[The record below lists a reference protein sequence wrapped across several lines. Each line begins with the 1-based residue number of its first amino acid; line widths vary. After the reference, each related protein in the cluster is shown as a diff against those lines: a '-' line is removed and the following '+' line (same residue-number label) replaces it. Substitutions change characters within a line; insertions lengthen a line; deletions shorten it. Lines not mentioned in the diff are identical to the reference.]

1 MITALSYENFNFY
14 IMENDPISN
23 PINITPINSGS
34 ALPGQ
39 DPLAIPVV
47 PVAGNPVAPVP
58 SGAVPMKVDKDGN
71 VIASNITPE
80 DQKKY
85 QDIGKALDPKDSN
98 SILNYG
104 VEVQN
109 SMERYSNTFLTSVRT
124 YNSGEVGGLISDLL
138 TQLKYIDVDE
148 LNHSA
153 FSSFV
158 SHIPFVKKLVVDTQK
173 LFQKYDTVINNVD
186 QITNKIKAGRVNS
199 IKDNSSLQTMFDSNV
214 TYIHQMEDLIVSGK
228 LKFDEL
234 SQQLA
239 QMDANP
245 SAYNDYEI
253 ADMRD
258 FVNRLDKR
266 LADLKVVRYIMLQ
279 SLAQIRVVQSNN
291 NSIADKAQSIVST
304 TIPVWKNQLTIA
316 VALNRQKE
324 NVEMQQKISDT
335 TNTILQ
341 KNAELLKQNSIDVAK
356 ENEKTVVSLDTLKR
370 TTASLIDT
378 LTEVKRIHDEGT
390 QNRQTLN
397 TELQN
402 LESQLKK
409 SVTNTR

>member
-1 MITALSYENFNFY
+1 
-14 IMENDPISN
+14 MENDPISN
-23 PINITPINSGS
+23 PINTTPVNYGS
-34 ALPGQ
+34 ALTGQ

-47 PVAGNPVAPVP
+47 PVAGNPVAPVSAP
-58 SGAVPMKVDKDGN
+58 AGAVPMKVDKDGN

-85 QDIGKALDPKDSN
+85 QDIGKALDPKDAN